1 MIGKDRYGKSLNIG
15 DRVVFIDCWG
25 DDSIRAL
32 ETGTL
37 IGFTDCYYRIKPDNQ
52 EEVCYEG
59 KDNVLRGKNP
69 NRILKL

>member
-15 DRVVFIDCWG
+15 DKVVFIDCWG
-25 DDSIRAL
+25 NDTIRAL

-52 EEVCYEG
+52 EVLYG
-59 KDNVLRGKNP
+59 DKDNVLRGKNP